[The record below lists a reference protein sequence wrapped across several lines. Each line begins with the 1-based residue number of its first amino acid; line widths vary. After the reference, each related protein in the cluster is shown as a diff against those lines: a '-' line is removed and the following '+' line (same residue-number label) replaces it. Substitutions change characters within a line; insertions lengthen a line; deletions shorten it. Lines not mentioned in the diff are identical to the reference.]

1 MFLFSIPPIIN
12 WPRSRP
18 QPIFPSPG
26 PHQPGPDHRNHIL
39 DRPSSPT
46 HDLRRVLNHWDAVAL
61 MVGIVIGSGIF
72 ATPPQI
78 ARSLDTFGA
87 MISVW
92 VLGGILALCG
102 ALTYAELAALYPRTG
117 GVYVFLRESYGKMPA
132 FMYGWSALLITYPA
146 SVAAVS
152 VVFAAYLARVV
163 PAFADSQPY
172 VAAVLALAMSTLNM
186 IGVVLGARVQRV
198 VTGAKVLALV
208 ALVGFAFFTL
218 SGHWENLST
227 VFVMPTAGWSPTAW
241 ALAMAAVL
249 WTFEGWADGPT
260 LSGEVRNIRTDLPR
274 ALFISAA
281 LVTGIYVLVNAAYVY
296 VLGIPRIAEADSVA
310 VDVAIQSIGP
320 FGAIF
325 VTLLVVVST
334 VGSVNGMVIAGSRV
348 FFAMARDGLF
358 FKWVGH
364 VHPKFLTPANSLAVL
379 GVVSATYCL
388 LGTFEQIMK
397 YFVFVASIW
406 YIFVTLSVIIQRR
419 KHPDADRPYRVPLYP
434 IPPLVF
440 TICAAGLAYQLLMD
454 NTRDAIVGLAI
465 LAISVPFYFIWR
477 KLAKV

>member
-1 MFLFSIPPIIN
+1 
-12 WPRSRP
+12 
-18 QPIFPSPG
+18 
-26 PHQPGPDHRNHIL
+26 
-39 DRPSSPT
+39 
-46 HDLRRVLNHWDAVAL
+46 

-78 ARSLDTFGA
+78 AKSLDTFGA

-92 VLGGILALCG
+92 MLGGLLALCG

-152 VVFAAYLARVV
+152 VVFAAYLARIV
-163 PAFADSQPY
+163 PGLNGYQPY
-172 VAAVLALAMSTLNM
+172 LAAALALCMSTLNM
-186 IGVVLGARVQRV
+186 LGVILGARVQRV
-198 VTGAKVLALV
+198 VTGAKVLALC
-208 ALVGFAFFTL
+208 ALVGFAFFTF
-218 SGHWENLST
+218 SGHWDHLAAIFT
-227 VFVMPTAGWSPTAW
+227 MPSAGWNPTAW

-274 ALFISAA
+274 ALFISTA
-281 LVTGIYVLVNAAYVY
+281 LVTAIYVLVNFAYVY
-296 VLGIPRIAEADSVA
+296 VLGIPAIAQTDSVA
-310 VDVAIQSIGP
+310 VDVAIQSIGSY
-320 FGAIF
+320 GAVF

-358 FKWVGH
+358 FEWVGR
-364 VHPKFLTPANSLAVL
+364 VQPRFLTPANSLAVL

-406 YIFVTLSVIIQRR
+406 YIFVTCAVIVQRR
-419 KHPDADRPYRVPLYP
+419 KHPNADRPYRVPLYP
-434 IPPLVF
+434 IPPLLF
-440 TICAAGLAYQLLMD
+440 ALAATGLAYQLFID
-454 NTRDAIVGLAI
+454 NTRDALVGLSI
-465 LAISVPFYFIWR
+465 LAISIPFYFAWR
-477 KLAKV
+477 KLRKV